1 MRAARLGAGT
11 VSALGALAAAAS
23 LAACGGSSHDGVS
36 AASYARSL
44 CAAVAPFEDE
54 ILRRSKAL
62 RLAPNKTV
70 AENRDALHAF
80 LVALGAATARALGRL
95 RAAGTPD
102 VPRGS
107 ATAAAFVGSF
117 ARIERAFS
125 AAARR
130 AASLPTGNVDAYRTA
145 ASALVDSVKA
155 SIGQLGQSL
164 GALRSPEIQAAA
176 RKLPACHALG

>member
-1 MRAARLGAGT
+1 MRAARVGAGT
-11 VSALGALAAAAS
+11 LSVLGALAAAAS

-36 AASYARSL
+36 PASYARSL

-54 ILRRSKAL
+54 ILRRSNQL

-70 AENRDALHAF
+70 VENRDALRAF
-80 LVALGAATARALGRL
+80 LVALGAATARALARL

-102 VPRGS
+102 VPHGG
-107 ATAAAFVGSF
+107 ATATAFVGAFS
-117 ARIERAFS
+117 RIERAFS
-125 AAARR
+125 SAARR
-130 AASLPTGNVDAYRTA
+130 AGSLPTGSIGAYKRSA
-145 ASALVDSVKA
+145 GALVDSIKA